1 MTTGVDVDTQQ
12 LDQQRTQLDRILD
25 GTARGVHSVY
35 QPIVDLATG
44 AIVAFEALGRGPV
57 GSSLEMPDQLFRAAV
72 QARRITD
79 LDWACRR
86 AAYRG
91 AAAAGLAPNAPL
103 FINVEPATLGEPEP
117 PGSDELIAASSQ
129 VQIILEVTE
138 RAIATR
144 PAELLRAL
152 RRARA
157 LGCAIAIDDLGAEP
171 ASLALLP
178 LISPEIIKLDMGL
191 LHARPTVEVA
201 AVMTAALA
209 EAERTGATVLAEGI
223 ETPDHFRRARALGAQ
238 LGQGYL
244 FGRPGPIAEKITA
257 GVWNPPASSNR
268 PFANSTP
275 FHVVAP
281 ARDVR
286 ESTKEMLVAMSH
298 HLEEQAAAL
307 PTPGVILSAFQ
318 DAAHFTPAT
327 AVRYS
332 RLGQACSL
340 VAALG
345 VGLTAEPVAG
355 VRGATL
361 AEDDPLLHEWSVVVV
376 GAHYAAALVA
386 RDLGDRGL
394 ESDRRFLYA
403 LTHDRELVLRAA
415 DTLIDRIVS

>member
-1 MTTGVDVDTQQ
+1 MSTLSSSTSSSISSGRNSTAYSTGLAWRPLRVPTDVDLTTG
-12 LDQQRTQLDRILD
+12 
-25 GTARGVHSVY
+25 S
-35 QPIVDLATG
+35 
-44 AIVAFEALGRGPV
+44 IVAFEALGRGPV

-72 QARRITD
+72 QSRRITS
-79 LDWACRR
+79 WTGP
-86 AAYRG
+86 AAGPPTG
-91 AAAAGLAPNAPL
+91 AAAAGLAPNTPL

-157 LGCAIAIDDLGAEP
+157 LGCAIAIDDLGAQS

-191 LHARPTVEVA
+191 LHAQPTVEVA
-201 AVMTAALA
+201 AVMTAAMA

-223 ETPDHFRRARALGAQ
+223 ETPDHFRRAKALGAQ

-257 GVWNPPASSNR
+257 GIWHPPASSNR

-318 DAAHFTPAT
+318 DEAHFTPAT

-332 RLGQACSL
+332 RLGQQCSL

-345 VGLTAEPVAG
+345 VGLPAEPVAG